1 MPAPITYPTLDDWIA
16 LHMPALTRVK
26 RTDVPRLTAN
36 AWNHGNAAGHAAGR
50 DAAITQ
56 ALALVRARLAVS
68 NCTGADAL
76 RILETQLPKV
86 IA

>member
-1 MPAPITYPTLDDWIA
+1 MTPYPTLDDWRQQHRHRLSHA
-16 LHMPALTRVK
+16 CRV
-26 RTDVPRLTAN
+26 DVYPMAAS

-56 ALALVRARLAVS
+56 ALALVRSRLTIN
-68 NCTGADAL
+68 NCTGHDIL

-86 IA
+86 RP

>member
-1 MPAPITYPTLDDWIA
+1 MNAPTYPTLDDFLSKNLPLA
-16 LHMPALTRVK
+16 RVV
-26 RTDVPRLTAN
+26 RERGTGGLAAS

-56 ALALVRARLAVS
+56 ALLLVRARLAVN
-68 NCTGADAL
+68 NCTGHDIL

-86 IA
+86 CP

>member
-1 MPAPITYPTLDDWIA
+1 MTPTYPTLDDWLA
-16 LHMPALTRVK
+16 LNMPSLTHLK
-26 RTDVPRLTAN
+26 RTDVPRLTAS

-56 ALALVRARLAVS
+56 ALALVRARLAIN
-68 NCTGADAL
+68 NCTGHDVL

-86 IA
+86 CP